1 MFLNH
6 DAPTVR
12 NHRGV
17 ATTGFSPSVPAMP
30 EASLLDPETLAGLRA
45 LDPTGSDAVLREIA
59 AIYLEDTP
67 TRLRELEDAANGGHA
82 ERFIRAAHSLKGSS
96 ASLGVTA
103 MRAAAER
110 IESAARSSGLP
121 AGVAHLPALREAWSA
136 SEPHLRRLVG

>member
-6 DAPTVR
+6 DASTLR

-17 ATTGFSPSVPAMP
+17 ATSGFSPSFRDMP

-45 LDPTGSDAVLREIA
+45 LDPTGGDTVVREIA

-67 TRLRELEDAANGGHA
+67 TRLRELEDAANAGHA

-121 AGVAHLPALREAWSA
+121 AGVSHLPALREAWSS

>member
-6 DAPTVR
+6 VPSTVR
-12 NHRGV
+12 NHRSL
-17 ATTGFSPSVPAMP
+17 ATTGLSPSVPTMP
-30 EASLLDPETLAGLRA
+30 EVSPLDPETLAGLRA
-45 LDPTGSDAVLREIA
+45 LDPTGGDTVVREIA

-67 TRLRELEDAANGGHA
+67 TRLRELEEAANAGHA

-96 ASLGVTA
+96 ASLGVIA
-103 MRAAAER
+103 MHAAAER

-121 AGVAHLPALREAWSA
+121 AGVSHLPALREAWSS

>member
-6 DAPTVR
+6 VPSTVR
-12 NHRGV
+12 NHRSL
-17 ATTGFSPSVPAMP
+17 ATTGLSPSVPTMP
-30 EASLLDPETLAGLRA
+30 EVSPLDPETLAGLRA
-45 LDPTGSDAVLREIA
+45 LDPTGGDTVVREIA

-67 TRLRELEDAANGGHA
+67 TRLRELEDAANAGHA

-121 AGVAHLPALREAWSA
+121 AGVSHLPALREAWSS